1 MHIDGV
7 YYEPTFLYESLWC
20 LIGFIILLIVRR
32 LKYIKVGQITSLY
45 LIWYG
50 IGRFFIEGMRTDSL
64 MLGNF
69 KMAQVISIIMIVVGV
84 LIFILKKG
92 KSRFEN
98 RYNDPQNTVEVR
110 F

>member
-1 MHIDGV
+1 
-7 YYEPTFLYESLWC
+7 
-20 LIGFIILLIVRR
+20 
-32 LKYIKVGQITSLY
+32 
-45 LIWYG
+45 
-50 IGRFFIEGMRTDSL
+50 MRTDSL

-98 RYNDPQNTVEVR
+98 RYNDPKNTVQVR